1 MDRQLFPVGTPAEI
15 KAHAKE
21 CVERLYLPEGGLA
34 INVEIGSDYPLE
46 NIEAILDAVYELRFY
61 KG

>member
-1 MDRQLFPVGTPAEI
+1 MFPVATPSEI
-15 KAHAKE
+15 KLHVRE

-34 INVEIGSDYPLE
+34 INLEIGSDYPLK
-46 NIEAILDAVYELRFY
+46 NIEAVIDAVNEIRFY